1 MLFFAVVGSFVL
13 PEYAQ
18 ASEPR
23 YSEVRIF
30 ISSKEEVGSLQEAGL
45 QFDHIKYHKDY
56 FDVVLDENDLKIL
69 DGTSKP
75 YQILI
80 EDVVTEYLQRSS
92 ISASNLEALGHRMQ
106 ETYSVS
112 GFEFG
117 SMGGYY
123 TFDEVVIELDSMRLL
138 YPSLISAKQSIGT
151 SIEGKDIWM
160 VRISD
165 NPDVDEQEPEVLY
178 TALHHAREPQSMMT
192 LMYFMYYLLENYGT
206 DPEATFLV
214 ENRELYFVPV
224 LNVDG
229 YLYNQQ
235 TNPNGGGFWRK
246 NRRNNGDGSFGV
258 DLNRNY
264 GYQWGYDNTGSSPNP
279 SNNTYRGT
287 APFSEPETQAIRDF
301 CNSHDIKLCLNYHTY
316 GDLLI
321 YPWGYSDS
329 FTPDSTLFIEL
340 AVDMT
345 QFNNYTYGTGSQTG
359 DSSYE
364 PLSSHIPIATLT

>member
-1 MLFFAVVGSFVL
+1 MLQPTSEDISV
-13 PEYAQ
+13 PET
-18 ASEPR
+18 P
-23 YSEVRIF
+23 
-30 ISSKEEVGSLQEAGL
+30 SKLSAITVDDG
-45 QFDHIKYHKDY
+45 KK
-56 FDVVLDENDLKIL
+56 LKVK
-69 DGTSKP
+69 SK
-75 YQILI
+75 
-80 EDVVTEYLQRSS
+80 T
-92 ISASNLEALGHRMQ
+92 
-106 ETYSVS
+106 
-112 GFEFG
+112 
-117 SMGGYY
+117 Y
-123 TFDEVVIELDSMRLL
+123 TFDEVLIELDSMRLL

-151 SIEGKDIWM
+151 SIEGKDIWI

-246 NRRNNGDGSFGV
+246 NRHNNGDGSFGV

-287 APFSEPETQAIRDF
+287 APFSEPETQAIRD
-301 CNSHDIKLCLNYHTY
+301 
-316 GDLLI
+316 
-321 YPWGYSDS
+321 
-329 FTPDSTLFIEL
+329 
-340 AVDMT
+340 
-345 QFNNYTYGTGSQTG
+345 
-359 DSSYE
+359 
-364 PLSSHIPIATLT
+364 